1 MQISYA
7 LNAFYDIFSE
17 SFYDAI
23 LKEQQVILAMETGA
37 QPLQLLYKQAKKQKQ
52 YTKQE
57 LGNIENALINIEP
70 FIEYKKSE
78 FLK

>member
-37 QPLQLLYKQAKKQKQ
+37 
-52 YTKQE
+52 
-57 LGNIENALINIEP
+57 
-70 FIEYKKSE
+70 
-78 FLK
+78 